1 MRVLVY
7 LSLHCSRR
15 WGSWFLLLFLLD
27 SPEKEKLFPTVK
39 KEKDRLLL
47 ESHISQA
54 VEGLPQCSPRL
65 WQSLHATVSAMIQM
79 VPPLMG
85 SPSVSSTAPSTS
97 QNDSVTVSVTV
108 SLISVVSFDSVA
120 APISVAMLFLNH
132 PKLTCFLHFNLNTQI
147 QSEDICIFATI
158 HTISINLQQP
168 PTVPILSLDCWQ
180 LSKQNPRRK
189 IPSTKSSSSEHR
201 GTSLKMRVVLS
212 CVCCWY
218 FTSSLYSDCF
228 TLHWFWWWRELGV
241 YYRLLIIE
249 CKDQQGLGW
258 AQTCVKR
265 V

>member
-39 KEKDRLLL
+39 KEKDGLLL

-120 APISVAMLFLNH
+120 APISVV
-132 PKLTCFLHFNLNTQI
+132 
-147 QSEDICIFATI
+147 SSATGG
-158 HTISINLQQP
+158 NV
-168 PTVPILSLDCWQ
+168 VPE
-180 LSKQNPRRK
+180 
-189 IPSTKSSSSEHR
+189 SSEAHLFPPFQFEYSNTKWR
-201 GTSLKMRVVLS
+201 YM
-212 CVCCWY
+212 Y
-218 FTSSLYSDCF
+218 FCHKTHNKHKSTTATDCSHPF
-228 TLHWFWWWRELGV
+228 A
-241 YYRLLIIE
+241 RLLATE
-249 CKDQQGLGW
+249 QAEPSEENPLHEVLVLRTSGNEPQNAG
-258 AQTCVKR
+258 CVELCLLL
-265 V
+265 VFYQ

>member
-1 MRVLVY
+1 MAVVACNSVRDDTNGASSNGVTICLIDGTIY
-7 LSLHCSRR
+7 LSEWFCHRLSNSLFNFSCVLWFCSCTNLS
-15 WGSWFLLLFLLD
+15 GNVV
-27 SPEKEKLFPTVK
+27 PESSEAHLFPPFQFEYSNTK
-39 KEKDRLLL
+39 WRYMYFCHNTRNKHK
-47 ESHISQA
+47 
-54 VEGLPQCSPRL
+54 
-65 WQSLHATVSAMIQM
+65 
-79 VPPLMG
+79 
-85 SPSVSSTAPSTS
+85 ST
-97 QNDSVTVSVTV
+97 
-108 SLISVVSFDSVA
+108 L
-120 APISVAMLFLNH
+120 
-132 PKLTCFLHFNLNTQI
+132 
-147 QSEDICIFATI
+147 
-158 HTISINLQQP
+158 
-168 PTVPILSLDCWQ
+168 TVPIISLDCWQ

-201 GTSLKMRVVLS
+201 GTSLKMRVVFS